1 MRAGQDTPWLKK
13 EKRVLKRCAKRGQ
26 GNRDHLEAT
35 GLCASGIPSD
45 GGLTRAA
52 RKCKGA
58 RVLND
63 IDKPA
68 ADLATFTAGA
78 NSELTD

>member
-45 GGLTRAA
+45 GGLTKASG
-52 RKCKGA
+52 KCKA
-58 RVLND
+58 PDSHAMQAQCVC
-63 IDKPA
+63 A
-68 ADLATFTAGA
+68 VV
-78 NSELTD
+78 